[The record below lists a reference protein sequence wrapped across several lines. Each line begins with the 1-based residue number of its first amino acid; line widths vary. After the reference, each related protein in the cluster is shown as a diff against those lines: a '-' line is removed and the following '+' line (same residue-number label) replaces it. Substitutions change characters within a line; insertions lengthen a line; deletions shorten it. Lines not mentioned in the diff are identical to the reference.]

1 MTDILKI
8 EDGVLHRCNDKTA
21 TNVTIPDG
29 VTKIGEGAFLYCTS
43 LESVVIP
50 DSVTKIGV
58 GAFRACTS
66 LSSVVIPNSVT
77 KIGDEAFMEC
87 TSLSLVLISDSV
99 TEIGRSA
106 FNDCK
111 SLKSVEIPNS
121 VTKIGAWAFANCNIN
136 ELSHPCLTIKNGAVI
151 KDNTFLY
158 SASQL
163 SSITIPD
170 CITQIGVC
178 AFSSC
183 ESLSYVKI
191 PNSVTQ
197 IGDFAFT
204 NCSKLLSLEIPDS
217 VIEIGEDAFYG
228 CKSLS
233 TVTLGDD
240 FEKVPSEWFDSLN
253 EANANYEIVCTE
265 GSSTY
270 KAIKRSAKL
279 KTHIKEIALQI
290 AKDEKIAQV
299 KKTGASSVLSS
310 LLSVVVD
317 SSFEILSNTKSA
329 TVVRLKI
336 AKNIGVFKLG
346 ADCAKWLPKIQK
358 VIEAF
363 SDSTKSGE
371 DIFCVIQEQK
381 LPLAEIPSKCGV
393 FKADCNGSLNLF
405 ASGVLKIK
413 GYECVKNLALFG
425 ITKIGEHALY
435 RCKSLESVEI
445 SCSATEISKCAFS
458 WCKSL
463 SSVFIPTS
471 VKKIGRCTFIYSTAL
486 KEVRF
491 GGTVAQW
498 EAVEKGEEW
507 NDYIPAK
514 CVKCADGEASL

>member
-1 MTDILKI
+1 MRNKSCAGFKRRMESMEDILKI
-8 EDGVLHRCNDKTA
+8 EDGVLKECTDK
-21 TNVTIPDG
+21 
-29 VTKIGEGAFLYCTS
+29 
-43 LESVVIP
+43 
-50 DSVTKIGV
+50 SVT
-58 GAFRACTS
+58 
-66 LSSVVIPNSVT
+66 
-77 KIGDEAFMEC
+77 
-87 TSLSLVLISDSV
+87 
-99 TEIGRSA
+99 
-106 FNDCK
+106 
-111 SLKSVEIPNS
+111 SVEIPE
-121 VTKIGAWAFANCNIN
+121 G
-136 ELSHPCLTIKNGAVI
+136 
-151 KDNTFLY
+151 
-158 SASQL
+158 
-163 SSITIPD
+163 
-170 CITQIGVC
+170 
-178 AFSSC
+178 
-183 ESLSYVKI
+183 
-191 PNSVTQ
+191 
-197 IGDFAFT
+197 
-204 NCSKLLSLEIPDS
+204 
-217 VIEIGEDAFYG
+217 VIEIGEDAFSD

-253 EANANYEIVCTE
+253 EANANYEIVCTKD
-265 GSSTY
+265 SSTY

-299 KKTGASSVLSS
+299 KKSGASSVLLS
-310 LLSVVVD
+310 LLSGVAD

-346 ADCAKWLPKIQK
+346 ADSAKWLPKIQK

-363 SDSTKSGE
+363 SDLSKSGE

-445 SCSATEISKCAFS
+445 SCSVTEISKCAFS

-514 CVKCADGEASL
+514 CVKCADGEAGL